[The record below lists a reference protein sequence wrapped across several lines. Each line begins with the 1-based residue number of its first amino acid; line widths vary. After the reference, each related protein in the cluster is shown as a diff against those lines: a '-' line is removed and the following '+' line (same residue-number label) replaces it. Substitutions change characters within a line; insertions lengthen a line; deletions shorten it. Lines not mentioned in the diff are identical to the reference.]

1 MTEIS
6 VEEFQRLKD
15 EVKRNA
21 TEVTML
27 KAVGGKLPASYVG
40 TAITAVVV
48 ILSGVMWLINSQ
60 VEPARSQI
68 DKLTN
73 DQQKEVRRLEAS
85 VSNHEVDGHPKTNAA
100 LAVLEDASTAIK
112 KLTETAA
119 RLDQRV
125 EFLEKNSL
133 PSGEI
138 DSKIAQVAASA
149 ERAISTAGD
158 VRQKLDELSNTV
170 LDSGEIDSR
179 FKAIVQKE
187 KSDRE
192 LLQSEIHN
200 SRQRIDKLER
210 FVEQYTL
217 DRYGPTSQ

>member
-6 VEEFQRLKD
+6 VEEFQRLRE
-15 EVKRNA
+15 EVKNNA
-21 TEVTML
+21 AEVTTL
-27 KAVGGKLPASYVG
+27 KAVGGKLPAAYVG
-40 TAITAVVV
+40 TAIMAVVV
-48 ILSGVMWLINSQ
+48 VLSGVMWLINSQ

-85 VSNHEVDGHPKTNAA
+85 VSHHEVDGHPKTNAA

-112 KLTETAA
+112 QLTETAA

-125 EFLEKNSL
+125 EFLENNSL

-138 DSKIAQVAASA
+138 DSKIAQVATSA

-158 VRQKLDELSNTV
+158 VRQKLDELSRTV

-179 FKAIVQKE
+179 FKAIEQQE
-187 KSDRE
+187 ESSRE
-192 LLQSEIHN
+192 LLQSEINN
-200 SRQRIDKLER
+200 SMLRLDKIEQ
-210 FVEQYTL
+210 FVDQYTL
-217 DRYGPTSQ
+217 DRYEPTE